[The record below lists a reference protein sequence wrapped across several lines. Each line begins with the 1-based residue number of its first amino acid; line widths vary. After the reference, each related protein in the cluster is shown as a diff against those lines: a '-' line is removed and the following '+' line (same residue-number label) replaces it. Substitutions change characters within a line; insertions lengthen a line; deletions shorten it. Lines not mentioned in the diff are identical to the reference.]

1 MLCIPIHRDRS
12 FRDDDQRFRAWW
24 SLISDMVIAHS
35 GIMIADSGV
44 IAWTPGRPTHR

>member
-1 MLCIPIHRDRS
+1 
-12 FRDDDQRFRAWW
+12 
-24 SLISDMVIAHS
+24 MVIADSAIVIADS

>member
-1 MLCIPIHRDRS
+1 
-12 FRDDDQRFRAWW
+12 
-24 SLISDMVIAHS
+24 MVITDSDIVIADS

>member
-1 MLCIPIHRDRS
+1 MMIAD
-12 FRDDDQRFRAWW
+12 
-24 SLISDMVIAHS
+24 SDIVIADS

>member
-1 MLCIPIHRDRS
+1 MARRLLPPRR
-12 FRDDDQRFRAWW
+12 RAKNALH
-24 SLISDMVIAHS
+24 SAIVIADS

>member
-1 MLCIPIHRDRS
+1 
-12 FRDDDQRFRAWW
+12 
-24 SLISDMVIAHS
+24 MVIADSGIVIADS

>member
-1 MLCIPIHRDRS
+1 
-12 FRDDDQRFRAWW
+12 
-24 SLISDMVIAHS
+24 VIADS

>member
-1 MLCIPIHRDRS
+1 
-12 FRDDDQRFRAWW
+12 
-24 SLISDMVIAHS
+24 MVIADSDIVIADS

>member
-1 MLCIPIHRDRS
+1 
-12 FRDDDQRFRAWW
+12 
-24 SLISDMVIAHS
+24 MVITDSGIVIADS